1 MKPSTA
7 VVAIGLLFAA
17 GTGPALPQ
25 DVEPRR
31 WTPLPTGT
39 GVVGAGYLYTS
50 GDIAFDPVLKVEG
63 ATLNA
68 RTWAFSFL
76 HAFDALGKLA
86 RVDVLLPQQH
96 ARWKG
101 LLNGEPREV
110 DRRGIADPLLRLSV
124 NFLGPPALDAAGLRA
139 YQTAHPVYTVAGAAL
154 AVTLPLGEYKPD
166 KLLNLGQNRFVIRP
180 QIGVVHR
187 RGPWS
192 YELTGSV
199 FFFTD
204 NTELYPDQTR
214 AQDPL
219 LALQGHIV
227 YTANTGW
234 WVSVGAAHD
243 WGGESSVDG
252 VRKDDSKRDLL
263 VGLSA
268 GLPVGRRASAKIG
281 YVGSR
286 TGEEVGADTDS
297 IAVAV
302 SFRF

>member
-1 MKPSTA
+1 MNTVPK
-7 VVAIGLLFAA
+7 VVFTSMLLLSAPLAA
-17 GTGPALPQ
+17 E

-31 WTPLPTGT
+31 WTPLPVGT
-39 GVVGAGYLYTS
+39 SVLGAGYVYTS

-63 ATLNA
+63 ATLDA
-68 RTWAFSFL
+68 RTWALSFL
-76 HAFDALGKLA
+76 HAFDALGNLA
-86 RVDVLLPQQH
+86 RVDLLLPQQH

-110 DRRGIADPLLRLSV
+110 NRRGLADPLIRLSV
-124 NFLGPPALDAAGLRA
+124 NFLGPPALDVKGLRA
-139 YQTAHPVYTVAGAAL
+139 YQAAHPVYTVVGAAL
-154 AVTLPLGEYKPD
+154 AVTLPLGEYKRD

-180 QIGVVHR
+180 QMGVVHR

-204 NTELYPDQTR
+204 NTEFYPDQTR

-219 LALQGHIV
+219 FSLQGHIV
-227 YTANTGW
+227 YTADTGW
-234 WVSVGAAHD
+234 WVSVGAAHN

-252 VRKDDSKRDLL
+252 VSKDDSKRDLL
-263 VGLSA
+263 FGLSA
-268 GLPVGRRASAKIG
+268 GLPVGQRSSVKIG

-286 TGEEVGADTDS
+286 TDEKVGADADNV
-297 IAVAV
+297 AVAF
-302 SFRF
+302 SIRF

>member
-1 MKPSTA
+1 MNAFCKLAVASMLVLSGPSGA
-7 VVAIGLLFAA
+7 
-17 GTGPALPQ
+17 Q

-31 WTPLPTGT
+31 WTPLPVGT
-39 GVVGAGYLYTS
+39 SVLGAGYVYTA
-50 GDIAFDPVLKVEG
+50 GDIAFDPVLKIEG

-68 RTWAFSFL
+68 RTWALSFL

-110 DRRGIADPLLRLSV
+110 DRRGLADPLIRLSV
-124 NFLGPPALDAAGLRA
+124 NFLGPPALDAEGLRA
-139 YQTAHPVYTVAGAAL
+139 YQAQHLVYTVAGAAL
-154 AVTLPLGEYKPD
+154 AVTLPFGEYKRD
-166 KLLNLGQNRFVIRP
+166 KLLNLGQNRFVLRP
-180 QIGVVHR
+180 QVGVVHR

-204 NTELYPDQTR
+204 NTEFYPDHSR
-214 AQDPL
+214 SQDPL
-219 LALQGHIV
+219 FALQGHIV
-227 YTANTGW
+227 YTAEAGW
-234 WVSVGAAHD
+234 WVSLGAAHD

-263 VGLSA
+263 YGVSA
-268 GLPVGRRASAKIG
+268 GLPVSRRSSVKIG

-286 TGEEVGADTDS
+286 TDEEVGADTDNLTM
-297 IAVAV
+297 AV
-302 SFRF
+302 SVRF